1 MNSTGEERPLRSRL
15 VSVFVPLGLGL
26 LFLVM
31 SLSRPTIANMRF
43 HDLVFLLA
51 TGMMLGAGLAGTVM
65 FFVGRRKG

>member
-43 HDLVFLLA
+43 HDFVRLLA
-51 TGMMLGAGLAGTVM
+51 PGGFLGAGLMALGQQ
-65 FFVGRRKG
+65 FGRRRKG

>member
-31 SLSRPTIANMRF
+31 SLSRPTIANMGF
-43 HDLVFLLA
+43 QELVRLLA
-51 TGMMLGAGLAGTVM
+51 AGGCLGAGLMAMGYE
-65 FFVGRRKG
+65 FGRRRKG